1 MTREPWLRVKTI
13 TAAALEQPETARDTF
28 VLSACAGDDQLE
40 QEVRSLVASAVSAP
54 PLFERPVF
62 ATAAVATAIDDAT
75 TGAGPQ
81 PGERIGSNRIL
92 KETGRGGMGT
102 VFLAERA
109 DHEYHQHVAVK
120 IAHDARSA
128 DVLRWFRE
136 EHA

>member
-13 TAAALEQPETARDTF
+13 TSAALEQPETARDTF

-92 KETGRGGMGT
+92 KDWPRRHGNGIPRRTGGPR
-102 VFLAERA
+102 VPPACRRKDRA
-109 DHEYHQHVAVK
+109 
-120 IAHDARSA
+120 
-128 DVLRWFRE
+128 
-136 EHA
+136 